1 MHSSRWFVLV
11 ALIALVL
18 CPGLAHA
25 GKGYGFQMWAATT
38 YVSPLSE
45 RDRNLS
51 GVTNAVKASSEM
63 GYQFGAELRGG
74 PIGLALDYL
83 HAKHELQGSSG
94 LLGTTDFN
102 PISASLYIHLPTP
115 VVETYIGPTV
125 SYVNWGDLT
134 TSTGTQGV
142 DAKLGYGLTLGADL
156 PLGPALAIGAGLR
169 WLKVDAETD
178 NVPTVAVDPLISR
191 LGLSLRF

>member
-1 MHSSRWFVLV
+1 MPASRWFVPA

-18 CPGLAHA
+18 CPSLAHA
-25 GKGYGFQMWAATT
+25 GKGYGFQVWAATT

-51 GVTNAVKASSEM
+51 GITNAVKASNEM

-74 PIGLALDYL
+74 SFGLALDYL

-115 VVETYIGPTV
+115 VLETYLGPTV
-125 SYVNWGDLT
+125 SYVNWGDLS
-134 TSTGTQGV
+134 TSTGTQSV

-169 WLKVDAETD
+169 WLKLDAATD
-178 NVPTVAVDPLISR
+178 NIASFAVDPLISR